1 VYCDSPRGVSLDG
14 LADLVV
20 SEGGRLRVYPN
31 VGGGLFGEPT
41 EPTLRGA
48 AMLGGVAAA
57 DVDKDGKVDVLVTTA
72 APSGVL
78 TFQNTSATQ
87 AP

>member
-1 VYCDSPRGVSLDG
+1 M
-14 LADLVV
+14 
-20 SEGGRLRVYPN
+20 
-31 VGGGLFGEPT
+31 
-41 EPTLRGA
+41 GA